1 MLSKYIRNCFWNK
14 CHYNKSFTYMN
25 YRIKRA
31 FDFLPLEGPPYYYHS
46 SVSTFHRL
54 VDLFG
59 KRWDHPISEHLEFS
73 IHPHTVLLLHIE
85 LQCKLL
91 LKYFDLLLGFSYITT
106 DLKKIDLFNLE
117 ISLFITFIT
126 YVHVTICIQYC
137 PKLQKVSTK
146 FINIMKWDVQAI
158 FFIQWVIV
166 PFLFGTIHEKCGRI
180 DNS

>member
-1 MLSKYIRNCFWNK
+1 
-14 CHYNKSFTYMN
+14 MN

-106 DLKKIDLFNLE
+106 DLKKNR
-117 ISLFITFIT
+117 FI
-126 YVHVTICIQYC
+126 
-137 PKLQKVSTK
+137 
-146 FINIMKWDVQAI
+146 
-158 FFIQWVIV
+158 
-166 PFLFGTIHEKCGRI
+166 
-180 DNS
+180 